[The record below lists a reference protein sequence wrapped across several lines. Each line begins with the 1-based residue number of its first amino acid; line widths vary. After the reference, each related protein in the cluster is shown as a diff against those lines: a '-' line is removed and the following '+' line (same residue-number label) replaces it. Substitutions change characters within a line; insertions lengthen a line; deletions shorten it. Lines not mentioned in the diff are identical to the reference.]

1 MNTPSSRLV
10 IDEYSEDQ
18 LDMLQEIVNIAMG
31 QAASSLA
38 QVLDVFI
45 ELSIP
50 RIKLVS
56 AEEVVDVV
64 QDIIGLDEHVTA
76 IRQAFYNELNGE
88 SIIFFDSNG
97 CNDLAGLMGYE
108 NNPQGETRR
117 ELLID
122 VANILIGACLN
133 GIAAQLKNE
142 LSFSPPT
149 IIAENDRVDHILS
162 PDKLAWSHAL
172 LMEVN
177 FTLES
182 SGFKSH
188 LVIML
193 AEDAIKSLGESL
205 SQFIEAY

>member
-97 CNDLAGLMGYE
+97 CNDLAGLM
-108 NNPQGETRR
+108 
-117 ELLID
+117 
-122 VANILIGACLN
+122 
-133 GIAAQLKNE
+133 
-142 LSFSPPT
+142 
-149 IIAENDRVDHILS
+149 DRLF
-162 PDKLAWSHAL
+162 L
-172 LMEVN
+172 
-177 FTLES
+177 
-182 SGFKSH
+182 H
-188 LVIML
+188 L
-193 AEDAIKSLGESL
+193 
-205 SQFIEAY
+205 